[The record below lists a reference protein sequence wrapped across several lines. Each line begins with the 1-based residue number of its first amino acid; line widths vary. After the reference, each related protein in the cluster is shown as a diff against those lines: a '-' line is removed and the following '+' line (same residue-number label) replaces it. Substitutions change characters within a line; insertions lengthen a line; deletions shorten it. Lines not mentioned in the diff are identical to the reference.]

1 MEEIKKDIL
10 VLYKNA
16 GKFYSVIGND
26 AIILNFLF
34 DYKIIKDKVS
44 FPDSALNEV
53 LNVIKDNNISYQ
65 IVYTDRNPMFENFEL
80 NKYEDVYQ
88 KAINSQKINERL
100 EIIIQ
105 SIKKKSYQE
114 LDNIL
119 SNIEQM
125 IE

>member
-16 GKFYSVIGND
+16 GKFYSAIGND
-26 AIILNFLF
+26 AIILNYLF
-34 DYKIIKDKVS
+34 NYKIIKDKIG

-53 LNVIKDNNISYQ
+53 LKVLKENNISYQ
-65 IVYTDRNPMFENFEL
+65 IVYTDRNPVVEFFDL
-80 NKYEDVYQ
+80 NAYEDIYQ
-88 KAINSQKINERL
+88 KAINSQKINERI

-105 SIKKKSYQE
+105 NIKMKSYQE
-114 LDNIL
+114 IDNIL

-125 IE
+125 LG